1 MLCALLKLDRSKAR
15 GYARSN
21 RFYAMKKITKRIS
34 ATVTKDRKKKNA
46 DTPSVRRK
54 KPPAKIAPTD
64 TIATVI
70 RSNKKSP
77 LPTKSQIPRKRKNP
91 EVIQIV
97 ANVPIPNEVTT
108 AQEESVSPPANTEVD
123 KKGNVSLILGFA
135 GLLAWLI
142 LG

>member
-1 MLCALLKLDRSKAR
+1 MLCALLELDRSKAR
-15 GYARSN
+15 RYAEGN
-21 RFYAMKKITKRIS
+21 CFLCNEKITKRIS

-54 KPPAKIAPTD
+54 KPPAKIVATD

-77 LPTKSQIPRKRKNP
+77 LPTKSQIPRKRKKP
-91 EVIQIV
+91 EIIQI
-97 ANVPIPNEVTT
+97 ATKAPTPTEEMI
-108 AQEESVSPPANTEVD
+108 AQEESIPLPAYPEVD

-142 LG
+142 LE